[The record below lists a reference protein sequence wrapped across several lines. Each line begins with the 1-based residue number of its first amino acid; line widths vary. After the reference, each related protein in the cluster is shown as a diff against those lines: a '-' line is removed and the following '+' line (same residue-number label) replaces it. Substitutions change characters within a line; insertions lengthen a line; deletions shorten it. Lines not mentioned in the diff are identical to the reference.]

1 MTAGKRR
8 TAREMA
14 VQMLYQSD
22 LGGSPLP
29 NIFSTF
35 DLADYLARPA
45 SAKPHRAGA
54 GKRKGGGGGAASAG
68 GTAGTTGTAGTAAN
82 LGGESE
88 SAAGAAGA
96 GAAGSGGIATADRAE
111 LARQRRRVEDAFQY
125 AQTLVRGTVDHRE
138 QIDSMIRGQADNWR
152 LERMPAVDRN
162 ILRLAIYEMLY
173 ERDTPKLVVVDEA
186 IELAKKFGSEQS
198 GRFVNGL
205 LDGLLKQ
212 HSFPGSL
219 T

>member
-22 LGGSPLP
+22 LGGSALP
-29 NIFSTF
+29 HIIATF
-35 DLADYLARPA
+35 DLAEYLTREAAAPRKKGPLTA
-45 SAKPHRAGA
+45 EEREEAGRSR
-54 GKRKGGGGGAASAG
+54 KRID
-68 GTAGTTGTAGTAAN
+68 
-82 LGGESE
+82 E
-88 SAAGAAGA
+88 
-96 GAAGSGGIATADRAE
+96 
-111 LARQRRRVEDAFQY
+111 AFEH
-125 AQTLVRGTVDHRE
+125 AQTLVRGTLDNQE
-138 QIDSMIRGQADNWR
+138 KIDDLIRSQADNWR

-162 ILRLAIYEMLY
+162 ILRLAIYEMMY
-173 ERDTPKLVVVDEA
+173 ERDTPKLVVLDEA

-212 HSFPGSL
+212 HTFPGTL
-219 T
+219 K

>member
-22 LGGSPLP
+22 LGGSPMTH
-29 NIFSTF
+29 IFNTF
-35 DLADYLARPA
+35 DLSEYLAAEEREAPRRPA
-45 SAKPHRAGA
+45 APLPPESREELREEGTRRR
-54 GKRKGGGGGAASAG
+54 KRIDEAF
-68 GTAGTTGTAGTAAN
+68 
-82 LGGESE
+82 
-88 SAAGAAGA
+88 
-96 GAAGSGGIATADRAE
+96 RY
-111 LARQRRRVEDAFQY
+111 ARQLVE
-125 AQTLVRGTVDHRE
+125 GTVEHRE
-138 QIDSMIRGQADNWR
+138 KIDELIRSQADNWR

-162 ILRLAIYEMLY
+162 ILRLAVYEMLF
-173 ERDTPKLVVVDEA
+173 ERETPKLVVLDEA

-205 LDGLLKQ
+205 LDGLLK
-212 HSFPGSL
+212 HHTFPGSL

>member
-22 LGGSPLP
+22 LGGSPLTH
-29 NIFSTF
+29 IFSTF
-35 DLADYLARPA
+35 DLAEYVAREAPA
-45 SAKPHRAGA
+45 
-54 GKRKGGGGGAASAG
+54 
-68 GTAGTTGTAGTAAN
+68 
-82 LGGESE
+82 
-88 SAAGAAGA
+88 
-96 GAAGSGGIATADRAE
+96 ADRRRGQPTTE
-111 LARQRRRVEDAFQY
+111 ERGEHTRRRQRVQEAFEY
-125 AQTLVRGTVDHRE
+125 AQALVRGTVENQER
-138 QIDSMIRGQADNWR
+138 IDELIRGQADNWR

-162 ILRLAIYEMLY
+162 ILRLAVFEMLH
-173 ERDTPKLVVVDEA
+173 ERETPKLVVLDEA

-212 HSFPGSL
+212 HTFPGSL

>member
-22 LGGSPLP
+22 LGGSPMP
-29 NIFSTF
+29 NIFNTF
-35 DLADYLARPA
+35 DLNEYLAAEEREG
-45 SAKPHRAGA
+45 SARA
-54 GKRKGGGGGAASAG
+54 AAK
-68 GTAGTTGTAGTAAN
+68 
-82 LGGESE
+82 SE
-88 SAAGAAGA
+88 AK
-96 GAAGSGGIATADRAE
+96 TE
-111 LARQRRRVEDAFQY
+111 AREDHSRRRKRMEEAFRY
-125 AQTLVRGTVDHRE
+125 AQQLVQGTVDHRE
-138 QIDSMIRGQADNWR
+138 EIDQLIRSQADNWR

-162 ILRLAIYEMLY
+162 ILRLAVYEMLH
-173 ERDTPKLVVVDEA
+173 ERDTPKLVVLDEA

-205 LDGLLKQ
+205 LDGLLK
-212 HSFPGSL
+212 HHTFPGSL